1 MPTECAGASPRG
13 PNTGKPNRTWGGS
26 GESQGP
32 EPSARR
38 CANVDGSSVHANVS
52 LPAHQRAKLEN
63 LCRYAC
69 AQLQLVPIDGENFR
83 RGCAGMSTL
92 RRPDAYSCRYRRSLC
107 RSQDSRLS
115 RPALTA
121 TPGCSRSPEPTPRN
135 RRIVMAKRATFAEVC
150 LRPVQCFILLRQS
163 CVFKFVCARKTP
175 AQHRPMQSCA
185 WNRVFHHSR
194 PNNSKIGSGWKTAF
208 ISPMLARN
216 SFSSAHSPDKDRPEP
231 CSLSPRPVEP

>member
-1 MPTECAGASPRG
+1 M
-13 PNTGKPNRTWGGS
+13 
-26 GESQGP
+26 
-32 EPSARR
+32 SA
-38 CANVDGSSVHANVS
+38 
-52 LPAHQRAKLEN
+52 
-63 LCRYAC
+63 
-69 AQLQLVPIDGENFR
+69 
-83 RGCAGMSTL
+83 L

-107 RSQDSRLS
+107 RWQDSRLS

-194 PNNSKIGSGWKTAF
+194 PHNSRIGSGWKTAF
-208 ISPMLARN
+208 ISPMLRVH
-216 SFSSAHSPDKDRPEP
+216 FSYAKDRSHLTASVE
-231 CSLSPRPVEP
+231 SDVITKILLLFMEAPVRIEVPASSQRTET

>member
-1 MPTECAGASPRG
+1 MRDTPWLAGLYAHAVRGRIATG
-13 PNTGKPNRTWGGS
+13 PNTGKRIRTWGGS
-26 GESQGP
+26 GESQEP

-92 RRPDAYSCRYRRSLC
+92 RRPDAYSCHYRRSLC

-121 TPGCSRSPEPTPRN
+121 TPGCSRSPEPTPRH
-135 RRIVMAKRATFAEVC
+135 RRIVMAKQATFAEVF
-150 LRPVQCFILLRQS
+150 LRHVQCFVLVRPSAPRLLFRS
-163 CVFKFVCARKTP
+163 RFLFLLLIAVANLRLCTP
-175 AQHRPMQSCA
+175 
-185 WNRVFHHSR
+185 SR
-194 PNNSKIGSGWKTAF
+194 
-208 ISPMLARN
+208 
-216 SFSSAHSPDKDRPEP
+216 SA
-231 CSLSPRPVEP
+231 

>member
-1 MPTECAGASPRG
+1 
-13 PNTGKPNRTWGGS
+13 
-26 GESQGP
+26 
-32 EPSARR
+32 
-38 CANVDGSSVHANVS
+38 
-52 LPAHQRAKLEN
+52 
-63 LCRYAC
+63 
-69 AQLQLVPIDGENFR
+69 
-83 RGCAGMSTL
+83 MSTL

-121 TPGCSRSPEPTPRN
+121 TPGCSRSPEPTPRH

-194 PNNSKIGSGWKTAF
+194 PHNSRIGSGWKTAF
-208 ISPMLARN
+208 ISPMLYSVRTHLCICGQYLNLGNDSRSGKAQPMIIPITTRRYPVGLTKIHLCALGVGIPYN
-216 SFSSAHSPDKDRPEP
+216 VALW
-231 CSLSPRPVEP
+231 LSWEGVGLVECK